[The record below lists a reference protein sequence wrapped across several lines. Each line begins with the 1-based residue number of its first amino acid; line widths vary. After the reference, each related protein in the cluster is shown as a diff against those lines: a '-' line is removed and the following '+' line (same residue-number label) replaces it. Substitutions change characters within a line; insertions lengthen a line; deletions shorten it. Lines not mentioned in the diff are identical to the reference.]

1 VAHDFNNLLTSILS
15 AAEFA
20 AEGVPEGSPAREDLA
35 VVREAAQRAS
45 QLTRQLLAFARKQ
58 VVAPRIVSLNALL
71 IETERML
78 RRMVGE
84 DVEIATHVSADAWAV
99 KVDPAQLQ
107 QVLVNLAVNARAA
120 MPRGGRLTFETRN
133 VRVAPGAAEARE
145 VGPGEWVRL
154 SVADTGT
161 GMSSETLARIF
172 EPFFTTKEA
181 GRGTGLGLA
190 TVYGTVKQSG
200 GHISVSSE
208 LGRGTRFDI
217 LLPRAEGV
225 PVAET
230 PRLLEASRGGGEA
243 VLLVEDD
250 GLVLEVNARALSALG
265 YHVLPCRNGAEA
277 LERTRSHGGH
287 IDLLVSDVV
296 MPRMSG
302 PALARALE
310 ALRPGLRTLFVSGYA
325 AELAGGTAPR
335 AAAFLPKPFTPRALA
350 AKVREVLDAPAAPRS
365 RDTLVG

>member
-1 VAHDFNNLLTSILS
+1 
-15 AAEFA
+15 
-20 AEGVPEGSPAREDLA
+20 VPEGSPAREDLG

-58 VVAPRIVSLNALL
+58 VVAPRAVSLNGLL
-71 IETERML
+71 LETERML

-84 DVEIATHVSADAWAV
+84 DIEIASRVSADVWPV

-133 VRVAPGAAEARE
+133 VRIAPGAAEARE
-145 VGPGEWVRL
+145 VGAGEWVLL
-154 SVADTGT
+154 SVSDTGS
-161 GMSSETLARIF
+161 GMSSEVLARIF

-200 GHISVSSE
+200 GHISVASE

-217 LLPRAEGV
+217 LLPRAEGA
-225 PVAET
+225 PVAEPERPAGST
-230 PRLLEASRGGGEA
+230 RGGGET

-250 GLVLEVNARALSALG
+250 SLVLEVNARALSALG
-265 YHVLPCRNGAEA
+265 YRVLPCRSGAEA
-277 LERTRSHGGH
+277 LERTRSHPGH
-287 IDLLVSDVV
+287 IDLLLSDVV

-302 PALARALE
+302 PALARALQ

-325 AELAGGTAPR
+325 AELAGTAPTS
-335 AAAFLPKPFTPRALA
+335 AAFLPKPFTPRALA
-350 AKVREVLDAPAAPRS
+350 AKVREVLEAPVAPRS
-365 RDTLVG
+365 SDTQVG